1 MSELSAN
8 PIKQSWALDDL
19 TDKLFGWPH
28 FGTRESEDLS
38 WLFMHDHLALPFG
51 ELQTEDGMRTAI
63 CQIAHRYAHS
73 KQLEET
79 GFRKKEAAYL
89 FRHIG
94 QNGKSAAADLRRLTP
109 DHIKLLLERTT
120 AQNFSPSNS
129 ASRFSEEL
137 EALVSEFEDDLITFG
152 SAKKPEQTDLMK
164 FADSL
169 HRLSRLTELA
179 ALRNDLI
186 DKGGKSN
193 VHRRFAAPANWELF
207 HNVNKLFI
215 LAERHGYPHKKDRL
229 DEFFKGIHL
238 AVTGVEEVDFRA
250 SYTKYFQA
258 WDAYVFCA
266 RELKTALLA
275 YGYRSDVE
283 ITNAFDRMCANTDI
297 IPQAGAPR
305 TSRQMEAIAGIKNLG
320 DQARDAKRALE
331 KTYIPQA

>member
-1 MSELSAN
+1 M
-8 PIKQSWALDDL
+8 
-19 TDKLFGWPH
+19 
-28 FGTRESEDLS
+28 
-38 WLFMHDHLALPFG
+38 
-51 ELQTEDGMRTAI
+51 
-63 CQIAHRYAHS
+63 
-73 KQLEET
+73 
-79 GFRKKEAAYL
+79 FRN
-89 FRHIG
+89 IG
-94 QNGKSAAADLRRLTP
+94 RNGKSAAADLRRLTP

-137 EALVSEFEDDLITFG
+137 EALVSKFEDELITFG
-152 SAKKPEQTDLMK
+152 SAKKSKQTGLMK
-164 FADSL
+164 CADRL

-179 ALRNDLI
+179 AQRNELI

-193 VHRRFAAPANWELF
+193 VHRRFSAPSNWEMF

-215 LAERHGYPHKKDRL
+215 LAERHGYPHEKGRL

-238 AVTGVEEVDFRA
+238 AVTEEEEVDFRA

-258 WDAYVFCA
+258 WKAYVTSA

-297 IPQAGAPR
+297 IPRAGAAR
-305 TSRQMEAIAGIKNLG
+305 TSK
-320 DQARDAKRALE
+320 
-331 KTYIPQA
+331 